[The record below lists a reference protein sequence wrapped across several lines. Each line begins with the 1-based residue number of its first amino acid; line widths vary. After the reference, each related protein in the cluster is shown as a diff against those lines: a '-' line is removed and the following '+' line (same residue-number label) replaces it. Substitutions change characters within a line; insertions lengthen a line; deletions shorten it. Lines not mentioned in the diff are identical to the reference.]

1 MRQLLPLAVLLA
13 LAACGSA
20 PPKKPAS
27 LPKSAPMVSPRAQE
41 PGVPALPP
49 ANSGRGAY
57 YQDDGP
63 GDNPPPNLMQV
74 PDADVRND
82 PLLPRSNRP
91 YTVFGK
97 VYTPIPNDQ
106 PLTQRGLGTWYGKKF
121 HGQKTSSGEI
131 YDMYKM
137 TAAHTTLPIPSYA
150 RVTNV
155 SNGKS
160 VVVRINDRGPFHS
173 TRVIDVS
180 YTAAL
185 KLGLLANGSMQL
197 EVTRIM
203 PDENEQILAARK
215 RGDTMM
221 LAAADKPKGGMSAD
235 GANAGPPKPVL
246 SAAAPVEIEAMMLG
260 AAAGSGEA
268 PVATP
273 GYYLQLGA
281 FGRADNAELMRT
293 RLVEAGSG
301 DVFEVVQNGS
311 VFRIYGGP
319 FATRQEAAQ
328 AALRL
333 PSALKL
339 KPIIV
344 QR

>member
-1 MRQLLPLAVLLA
+1 MKKLLPLALLLV
-13 LAACGSA
+13 LAACGTA

-27 LPKSAPMVSPRAQE
+27 LPKSAPMTAPRAQE
-41 PGVPALPP
+41 PGVPVLPP

-63 GDNPPPNLMQV
+63 GDSPPPNLMQV

-82 PLLPRSNRP
+82 PILPRANRP
-91 YTVFGK
+91 YVVFGK
-97 VYTPIPNDQ
+97 TYTPIPNDQ

-160 VVVRINDRGPFHS
+160 VIVRINDRGPFHS

-185 KLGLLANGSMQL
+185 KLGLLANGSTQL
-197 EVTRIM
+197 EVTRIT
-203 PDENEQILAARK
+203 PDEIEQILAARK

-221 LAAADKPKGGMSAD
+221 VAAADQPKAGM
-235 GANAGPPKPVL
+235 
-246 SAAAPVEIEAMMLG
+246 AAAPPEIEAMMLG
-260 AAAGSGEA
+260 AAPGGGEA
-268 PVATP
+268 PVAQA

-281 FGRADNAELMRT
+281 FGRADNAEQMRT

-311 VFRIYGGP
+311 VFRLYGGP
-319 FATRQEAAQ
+319 FASRQEAAQ

-333 PSALKL
+333 P
-339 KPIIV
+339 
-344 QR
+344 